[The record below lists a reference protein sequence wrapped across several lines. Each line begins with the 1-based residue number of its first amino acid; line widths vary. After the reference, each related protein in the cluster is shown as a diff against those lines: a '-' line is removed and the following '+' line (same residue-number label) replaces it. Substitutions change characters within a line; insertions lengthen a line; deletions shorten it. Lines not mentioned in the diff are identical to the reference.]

1 MVEQEERSVEEIASA
16 ECLLASR
23 DVDGSVRSVGPFS
36 RERAEALVQVYG
48 RMYPDQACWIE
59 PLPKEIQDLH
69 LGRVNR
75 VSRPTPGRR
84 SDNGH

>member
-1 MVEQEERSVEEIASA
+1 MVERREPLRAETAGT

-23 DVDGSVRSVGPFS
+23 DADGSIRSVGPFS

-48 RMYPDQACWIE
+48 RMYPNQACWIE
-59 PLPKEIQDLH
+59 PLPKEVSALH

-75 VSRPTPGRR
+75 TPNLAPRES
-84 SDNGH
+84 SDRGH